1 MGVQREPGQKGISWS
16 NIAVGTFDPSSD
28 TTNVEL
34 LLTPLLRIGGIMNM
48 VIAFYTAYLAS
59 ANRCTRFRLV

>member
-16 NIAVGTFDPSSD
+16 NIAVGMFTPSPA

-34 LLTPLLRIGGIMNM
+34 LLTSLPRIGGIMNM
-48 VIAFYTAYLAS
+48 VMTLCAA
-59 ANRCTRFRLV
+59 